1 MSSHEIA
8 EADANLR
15 EIVRLR
21 AELTQARRWARV
33 WKAAAHHERMWA
45 NILQRHHYADRKRL
59 AEFRRELAV
68 EKAKR
73 TLLARVLRK
82 KVLK

>member
-21 AELTQARRWARV
+21 AELAQAHRWARA
-33 WKAAAHHERMWA
+33 WKRGMYCRPTAQE
-45 NILQRHHYADRKRL
+45 Y
-59 AEFRRELAV
+59 EEVRRQIAV